1 MDGPNLDIQKP
12 IILWFNAKVTY
23 QSWVHVCTS
32 LEQCSGNLLENDTGT
47 MGMWL
52 NRVTQNNHGW
62 MTEARAAPQ
71 TTGPCHQGWWSFT
84 TWKQKFSYSLQ
95 GTCQVRFLLQKVSW
109 RSSWRLFAVQL
120 EFHLLEVY
128 VWIVVML
135 LGAPMGRLF
144 GACNLEVFHWNKQRL
159 FLGCRSSL
167 AELFLHSLA
176 SLVDIVVS

>member
-1 MDGPNLDIQKP
+1 
-12 IILWFNAKVTY
+12 
-23 QSWVHVCTS
+23 
-32 LEQCSGNLLENDTGT
+32 

-52 NRVTQNNHGW
+52 NRITQNNHGW

-84 TWKQKFSYSLQ
+84 TWKQKFSYSLR
-95 GTCQVRFLLQKVSW
+95 GTCQVRFLLHTVSW
-109 RSSWRLFAVQL
+109 RPSWRLFAVQL

-128 VWIVVML
+128 VWIVVVL

-159 FLGCRSSL
+159 FLGCPSSL

-176 SLVDIVVS
+176 SLVDIVVSKNGGIPIAGWLILWKIPSTNGWWLGVPLWRNGNPIRYIHSCYGL